1 MCYVHISTVY
11 LGGTIPF
18 RQTCT
23 LYTRFPLSGSGHLRA
38 QPEAFQLERVGENSG
53 RGLTVDR
60 VHGGPVPLHVRA
72 NLRREVRLSPL
83 RREVRWVR
91 TDT

>member
-11 LGGTIPF
+11 LGGTI
-18 RQTCT
+18 QTNM
-23 LYTRFPLSGSGHLRA
+23 YTRFPLSGSGHLRA

-91 TDT
+91 NDT